1 MIKNQQGYDAAT
13 DGRIR
18 KIEYRTEKNKMLPS
32 HPWHPFRPI
41 SVDDGEIKHVY
52 HTTVE
57 QAFIPR
63 PERYEMGRGRCG
75 RIVEYQSV
83 EHAVYDISRRPGQ
96 NQRQTDDKT
105 RRHAFAYRPVKKIR
119 NDDHGY
125 DTKGSQKKLV
135 EKFPPE
141 CHAGILRKENVKPIG
156 HTNTLVQIHVGL
168 DCNLNPLVYDKHQED
183 NQQSQTPLSEPCL
196 LYTSPSPR
204 D

>member
-63 PERYEMGRGRCG
+63 PERYEMGRERCG

-83 EHAVYDISRRPGQ
+83 EHAVYDVSRCPGQ
-96 NQRQTDDKT
+96 TRDKQTTK
-105 RRHAFAYRPVKKIR
+105 PV
-119 NDDHGY
+119 G
-125 DTKGSQKKLV
+125 
-135 EKFPPE
+135 
-141 CHAGILRKENVKPIG
+141 
-156 HTNTLVQIHVGL
+156 
-168 DCNLNPLVYDKHQED
+168 
-183 NQQSQTPLSEPCL
+183 TPLRIDL
-196 LYTSPSPR
+196 
-204 D
+204 